1 MRTHVVLFPT
11 IGSDQ
16 EANPVFL
23 PGGFDT
29 HKMRSSSLRRV
40 GCNDS
45 HDSKVHTGAGADER
59 RPSRFPQGKGHCGG
73 WLHLWLADRDW
84 LPAPKGPFF
93 MIMRL
98 YWPKEAATEGKAKQP
113 PLQRVT

>member
-1 MRTHVVLFPT
+1 MIICLCKIGQPTEVIQAIPPTLSLVCSKCARAHHAYLRLVSVFAEAHYCRCSSMRTHVVLFPT

-45 HDSKVHTGAGADER
+45 H
-59 RPSRFPQGKGHCGG
+59 
-73 WLHLWLADRDW
+73 
-84 LPAPKGPFF
+84 
-93 MIMRL
+93 
-98 YWPKEAATEGKAKQP
+98 
-113 PLQRVT
+113 